1 MLVILTNQESV
12 NVHLIAEQ
20 MVYLAKSD
28 LFPAAKRELILLLVD
43 ISSGQDDFINELGD
57 AGSNSSCD
65 VNNLSYFFLLFLFMI
80 IIYYH
85 K

>member
-43 ISSGQDDFINELGD
+43 ISSGQDDFIIELGD
-57 AGSNSSCD
+57 AGSNSRCD
-65 VNNLSYFFLLFLFMI
+65 VNNRSFFFCCFYF
-80 IIYYH
+80 
-85 K
+85 